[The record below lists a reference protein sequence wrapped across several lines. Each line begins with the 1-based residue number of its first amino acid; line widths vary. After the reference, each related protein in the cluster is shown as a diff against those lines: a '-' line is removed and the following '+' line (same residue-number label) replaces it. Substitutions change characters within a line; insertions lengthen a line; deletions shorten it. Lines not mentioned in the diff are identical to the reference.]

1 MSPVLRNSELCTR
14 KEQWCL
20 KSLYL
25 SVFWLT
31 LQDIDMTFTDY
42 QQAVEKMSYGKRLP
56 TARYV
61 FADSDNPLPEP
72 LATLV
77 SAIRQKFA
85 PDEAHNLIKLHT
97 QSFKISLLHYPQF
110 FEDPHPSLAE
120 AIVIDLA
127 TGNCKRLH
135 YAGNAN
141 PPILHRKETFLPRD
155 HRKVSLFRKLTLQEE
170 QAGLFENTTT
180 IGFAENWRRLLE
192 EKRLMFRGH
201 HLVKVPDDTALSI
214 QNDEDSVEIH
224 RHRTAMSR
232 SELSKPI
239 RQAMELGVLHSKL
252 SVFDYGCG
260 LGTDA
265 EGLRVLGF
273 NAAGWDPAYFPDEP
287 KVHAD
292 VVNLGYV
299 LNVIEDPAERVETLV
314 DAWKHTRQALL
325 VSTMI
330 RGQESYEFIRD
341 YRDGLLTARDTF
353 QKYFEP
359 AEIQGFIESAL
370 EAEAHPLSMGIY
382 AVFRDPRAAQRF
394 LATRTRRHIDWEQLS
409 RRLGFLRPRKK
420 AGVVDLYER
429 HKDLLDRFWNQVLVL
444 GRLPQ
449 PGEFDQEAE
458 LKEKIGGPK
467 KVHRLFLEH
476 YGADTYTAARKQ
488 RKEDLLVYLAMANFR
503 KRVPLKDLDDAL
515 QADIKSHFGT
525 YRQAQEKGLDLLF
538 STGQEEALEK
548 AIAGLNFGWL
558 DSNEGHFSIHRSL
571 LPELPAALRIYIQCG
586 AHLYGDPQEA
596 NIIKIHLWSK
606 KLTFLHY
613 DDFDRQPFPE
623 LRTRIKIDLLKRFVT
638 VFDHTE
644 GTEHQLLFFKERF
657 LSAGDPLRTK
667 AEVISSR
674 LRKLGLQLESLGSN
688 DQNAPSKEKFDAIIG
703 QAGLTR
709 HLIRKPV

>member
-1 MSPVLRNSELCTR
+1 MTALRDLRFSAHHPTASACKIKLFDFRNPSDNHPV
-14 KEQWCL
+14 
-20 KSLYL
+20 
-25 SVFWLT
+25 
-31 LQDIDMTFTDY
+31 TFTEY
-42 QQAVEKMSYGKRLP
+42 QLAVENLPYGKRLP
-56 TARYV
+56 TAKYV
-61 FADSDNPLPEP
+61 FTDSTTPLPDP
-72 LATLV
+72 LASLV
-77 SAIRQKFA
+77 TAIRQKFA
-85 PDEAHNLIKLHT
+85 PEGDHNLIKFHT
-97 QSFKISLLHYPQF
+97 ASYKVSLLHYPQF
-110 FEDPHPSLAE
+110 LEDPHPSLAE

-127 TGNCKRLH
+127 TGRSKRLQ
-135 YAGNAN
+135 YAGTAN
-141 PPILHRKETFLPRD
+141 PPILHRKETFVPQD
-155 HRKVSLFRKLTLQEE
+155 HPKASLFRLLTQQEE
-170 QAGLFENTTT
+170 GAGLFENTST

-192 EKRLMFRGH
+192 AKHLMFRGH
-201 HLVKVPDDTALSI
+201 RLVEVSEEASTKS
-214 QNDEDSVEIH
+214 QNEDASVEIH

-232 SELSKPI
+232 TELSKPI
-239 RQAMELGVLHSKL
+239 RQAMELGVLHAKQ

-265 EGLRVLGF
+265 EGLRALGF
-273 NAAGWDPAYFPDEP
+273 EAAGWDPAYFPDEP
-287 KVHAD
+287 KVQAD

-314 DAWKHTRQALL
+314 DAWKHSRQILI

-353 QKYFEP
+353 QKYFDP
-359 AEIQGFIESAL
+359 GEIQGFIEAAL

-382 AVFRDPRAAQRF
+382 AIFRDPQAAQRF

-449 PGEFDQEAE
+449 PGEFEQETE
-458 LKEKIGGPK
+458 LKEKIGSSK

-476 YGADTYTAARKQ
+476 YGADTYAAARKQ
-488 RKEDLLVYLAMANFR
+488 RKEDLLVYLAIANFR
-503 KRVPLKDLDDAL
+503 KRVPLKALDDAL

-525 YRQAQEKGLDLLF
+525 YRQAQEKGLALLF
-538 STGQEEALEK
+538 STGQEEALEQ
-548 AIAGLNFGWL
+548 AVAGLKFGWF
-558 DSNEGHFSIHRSL
+558 DDKEGHFSIHCSL
-571 LPELPAALRIYIQCG
+571 LHELPAALRIYIQCG

-596 NIIKIHLWSK
+596 DIIKIHLWSK

-623 LRTRIKIDLLKRFVT
+623 LRIRIKIDLLNRFVT
-638 VFDHTE
+638 VFDHAE
-644 GTEHQLLFFKERF
+644 GKEHQLLFFKERF
-657 LSAGDPLRTK
+657 LSAGDPLRAK
-667 AEVISSR
+667 AEVISGR

-688 DQNAPSKEKFDAIIG
+688 DQNAPSKEQFETLID

-709 HLIRKPV
+709 QLIRKPH

>member
-1 MSPVLRNSELCTR
+1 
-14 KEQWCL
+14 
-20 KSLYL
+20 
-25 SVFWLT
+25 
-31 LQDIDMTFTDY
+31 MTFADY
-42 QQAVEKMSYGKRLP
+42 QQAVENLSYGKRLP
-56 TARYV
+56 TAKYV
-61 FADSDNPLPEP
+61 FADSSTPLPDP
-72 LATLV
+72 LATLIT
-77 SAIRQKFA
+77 ALRQKFS
-85 PDEAHNLIKLHT
+85 PDGIHNLIKFHT
-97 QSFKISLLHYPQF
+97 SSYRVSLLHYPRF
-110 FEDPHPSLAE
+110 FDDPHPSLAE
-120 AIVIDLA
+120 AVVIDLA

-155 HRKVSLFRKLTLQEE
+155 HRKVTLFQKLTRQEE

-201 HLVKVPDDTALSI
+201 QLVKVPDDTVQKS
-214 QNDEDSVEIH
+214 QNEEDSVEIY

-232 SELSKPI
+232 SELSKPV

-265 EGLRVLGF
+265 ESLRILGF
-273 NAAGWDPAYFPDEP
+273 DAAGWDPAYFPDEP
-287 KVHAD
+287 KIHAD

-314 DAWKHTRQALL
+314 DAWKHTRQVLL

-359 AEIQGFIESAL
+359 GEIQGFIESAL
-370 EAEAHPLSMGIY
+370 EADAHPLSMGIY
-382 AVFRDPRAAQRF
+382 AIFRDPRAAQRF

-420 AGVVDLYER
+420 TGVVDLYER
-429 HKDLLDRFWNQVLVL
+429 HKDLLDQFWNQVLIM

-449 PGEFDQEAE
+449 PGEFGQEVE

-548 AIAGLNFGWL
+548 AVAGLNFGWL

-596 NIIKIHLWSK
+596 DIIKIHLWSK

-657 LSAGDPLRTK
+657 LSAGDPLRAK
-667 AEVISSR
+667 AEVISGR
-674 LRKLGLQLESLGSN
+674 LRKLGLLLESLGSN
-688 DQNAPSKEKFDAIIG
+688 DQNAPSKEKFDATIG
-703 QAGLTR
+703 RANLNRQLTQ
-709 HLIRKPV
+709 KPSQNSHRTATSSSESCPPNLASPLRASGDTN

>member
-1 MSPVLRNSELCTR
+1 
-14 KEQWCL
+14 
-20 KSLYL
+20 
-25 SVFWLT
+25 
-31 LQDIDMTFTDY
+31 MTFTDY
-42 QQAVEKMSYGKRLP
+42 QQAVENLPYGKRLP
-56 TARYV
+56 TAKYV
-61 FADSDNPLPEP
+61 FTDATTPLPDP

-77 SAIRQKFA
+77 ADIRQKIA
-85 PDEAHNLIKLHT
+85 PDGAHNLIKFHT
-97 QSFKISLLHYPQF
+97 ASFKVSLLHYPQF
-110 FEDPHPSLAE
+110 FDDPHPSLAE

-127 TGNCKRLH
+127 AGQSKH
-135 YAGNAN
+135 IQYGGNAN

-170 QAGLFENTTT
+170 QAGLFENTAT

-201 HLVKVPDDTALSI
+201 RLVEVPVDDSEKS
-214 QNDEDSVEIH
+214 QNEFPSVEIH

-232 SELSKPI
+232 TDLSKPI

-265 EGLRVLGF
+265 EGLRALGF
-273 NAAGWDPAYFPDEP
+273 DAAGWDPAYYPDEP
-287 KVHAD
+287 KVEAD

-314 DAWKHTRQALL
+314 DAWKHSRQVLL

-330 RGQESYEFIRD
+330 RGKESYESIRD
-341 YRDGLLTARDTF
+341 YSDGLLTARDTF

-359 AEIQGFIESAL
+359 GEIQGFIESAL
-370 EAEAHPLSMGIY
+370 EAEAHPLAMGIY
-382 AVFRDPRAAQRF
+382 AVFRDPRDAQRF

-409 RRLGFLRPRKK
+409 QRLGFLRPRKK

-449 PGEFDQEAE
+449 TGEFEQEAE

-525 YRQAQEKGLDLLF
+525 YREAQEKGLDLLF
-538 STGQEEALEK
+538 STGQEESLEQ
-548 AIAGLNFGWL
+548 AVAGLNFGWL
-558 DSNEGHFSIHRSL
+558 DANEGHFSIHRSL

-596 NIIKIHLWSK
+596 DIVKIHLCSK

-623 LRTRIKIDLLKRFVT
+623 LKTRIKIDLGRQQVN
-638 VFDHTE
+638 VFDHSA
-644 GTEHQLLFFKERF
+644 GTTHQILFFKERF
-657 LSAGDPLRTK
+657 LATEHPLRSK
-667 AEVISSR
+667 AENVSR
-674 LRKLGLQLESLGSN
+674 RLEKLGVSLQNLGSN
-688 DQNAPSKEKFDAIIG
+688 DTNAPSREVFLAALKN
-703 QAGLTR
+703 AGLTI
-709 HLIRKPV
+709 HLTRQPQSAPIKRGSKVQRITDQK